1 VGSRLSFRP
10 DRAFAVFLIVAL
22 ALAGLGL
29 VVPDVF
35 RPLDRFFAWGG
46 ADLIGVRGWMYLCI
60 AAVLGAVAGLV
71 GW

>member
-1 VGSRLSFRP
+1 
-10 DRAFAVFLIVAL
+10 VFVVVVIV
-22 ALAGLGL
+22 LAGLGL

-35 RPLDRFFAWGG
+35 RPLDRYFGWGG
-46 ADLIGVRGWMYLCI
+46 ADVIGVRGWMYLCI